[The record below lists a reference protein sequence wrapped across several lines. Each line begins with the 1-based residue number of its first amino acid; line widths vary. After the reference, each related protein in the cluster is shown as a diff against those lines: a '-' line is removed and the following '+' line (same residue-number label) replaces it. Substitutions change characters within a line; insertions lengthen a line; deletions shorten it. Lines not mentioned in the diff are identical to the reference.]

1 MSPQDWDGIHL
12 EEAPAD
18 ILPKCPYCQ
27 KPLEKLWLK
36 KRGIGVWEQKQI
48 VMCPYCEALLG
59 YGVFG
64 QR

>member
-1 MSPQDWDGIHL
+1 MSPQEFDGVEL
-12 EEAPAD
+12 EDAPEGK
-18 ILPKCPYCQ
+18 LPKCPYCD
-27 KPLEKLWLK
+27 KMLNKIWIK
-36 KRGIGVWEQKQI
+36 KRGLGVWEQKQI